1 MTMTTKVCESGGS
14 DVVEVS
20 WLKKRPAEYAL
31 PMRLAAEAK
40 RLILMQKE
48 TKVQWPP
55 KETISREGVSN
66 SQDKAIHIDQKA
78 PHHLL
83 HLLPKKRQFLNVS
96 GSSVVEGLA
105 RRYVG
110 GWTCTSPCSNDLEN
124 TRMVQ

>member
-1 MTMTTKVCESGGS
+1 MTMTTKVCESGAS

-31 PMRLAAEAK
+31 PMRSSRLAAEAK

-78 PHHLL
+78 PHH
-83 HLLPKKRQFLNVS
+83 PA
-96 GSSVVEGLA
+96 SSVTQEATIPQRIREL
-105 RRYVG
+105 RR
-110 GWTCTSPCSNDLEN
+110 
-124 TRMVQ
+124 